1 MTNQLAKACQGGW
14 GWGIATTSSHP
25 EAAWQVIQF
34 FSSESAQRQVVQ
46 KFGYLPTLKSLY
58 SDPDILAQYPHFEM
72 LREIQE
78 QTVLRPAIAQYDQA
92 SDILQRYLN
101 AAFTQQLSPKAAMAA
116 AARETRQLL
125 TH

>member
-1 MTNQLAKACQGGW
+1 M
-14 GWGIATTSSHP
+14 
-25 EAAWQVIQF
+25 IQF
-34 FSSESAQRQVVQ
+34 FSSEAAQQQVVQ
-46 KFGYLPTLKSLY
+46 QFGYLPTLKSLY
-58 SDPDILAQYPHFEM
+58 ADPNILAQYPHFAL

-101 AAFTQQLSPKAAMAA
+101 AAFTQQLSPKAAMVA

-125 TH
+125 AH